1 MRNPNIHGAHPI
13 ELSFSMSIA
22 CARQPEDTPKPAEP
36 SAEEVRPPEATTA
49 SAPEP
54 EPAPPESAPAAP
66 AASAEPRM
74 RRPPTP
80 PRPRR
85 KLPRSEAEA
94 LDIAAVG

>member
-1 MRNPNIHGAHPI
+1 
-13 ELSFSMSIA
+13 MSIA
-22 CARQPEDTPKPAEP
+22 CARQPEHTPKPAEP

-49 SAPEP
+49 FAPEP
-54 EPAPPESAPAAP
+54 EPAPPESAP